1 MILDSISRGQIL
13 PGGNRRIIVCERVKT
28 LRQFAQMSVLP
39 MDTPDLDRVCPR
51 LWPSVLHE
59 VVHGVRVLPTI
70 EVAVHFPTQ
79 GRTHVLHVG
88 SLAAALASELVRCVS
103 SPGFASSNFK
113 FQQNR
118 NRYETETRSHHQAQ
132 ASPTADAMR
141 STS

>member
-13 PGGNRRIIVCERVKT
+13 PGGNRRIVVCERVKT

-79 GRTHVLHVG
+79 GRTHVLHG
-88 SLAAALASELVRCVS
+88 QPGRRPGKRELVRVARCVGL
-103 SPGFASSNFK
+103 PK
-113 FQQNR
+113 FEMFQNI
-118 NRYETETRSHHQAQ
+118 
-132 ASPTADAMR
+132 
-141 STS
+141 